1 MPNENQKVVTIP
13 LSVWERYEEIYEEDP
28 DRWRDLYGVRSVTG
42 LMVYVLRREARTLE
56 LSELISL

>member
-13 LSVWERYEEIYEEDP
+13 LSVWERYEEMYMDDP
-28 DRWRDLYGVRSVTG
+28 DKWRDLYAVRSVTG

-56 LSELISL
+56 LSELL